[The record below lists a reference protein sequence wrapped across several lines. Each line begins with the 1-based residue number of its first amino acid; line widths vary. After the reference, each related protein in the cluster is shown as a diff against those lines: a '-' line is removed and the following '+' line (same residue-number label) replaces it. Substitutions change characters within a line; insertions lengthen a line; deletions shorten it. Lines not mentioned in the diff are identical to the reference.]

1 MVRPGQEVRRL
12 AIHRA
17 KLYGNGTDMLSYFQ
31 SPRSSLSR
39 DGRFVAFAS
48 NQGIPEQPSVYIVD
62 AGAPMV
68 FTKIEVAGADTTD
81 TKAILN
87 YTVPAGEGPATI
99 RISAS
104 PELTNP
110 VVDTADTPQDDG
122 RQFIASGLQANTEYF
137 YRIHSGRYSKTGRF
151 RTVTAAAMA
160 GETEWKGDSKDGG
173 APRKVK
179 RGIHYVKSGNRV
191 KAVVVR

>member
-68 FTKIEVAGADTTD
+68 FTKIEVAGTDTTD

-110 VVDTADTPQDDG
+110 VIDTADTPQDDG
-122 RQFIASGLQANTEYF
+122 RQFIASGLQENTEYF
-137 YRIHSGRYSKTGRF
+137 YRIHSGLYSKTGRF

-160 GETEWKGDSKDGG
+160 GETEWNGDSKDGG